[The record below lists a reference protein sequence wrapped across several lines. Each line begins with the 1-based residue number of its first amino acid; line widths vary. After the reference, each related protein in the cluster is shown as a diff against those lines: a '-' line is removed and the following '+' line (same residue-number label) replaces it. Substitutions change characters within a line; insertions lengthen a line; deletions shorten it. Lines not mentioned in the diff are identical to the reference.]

1 MASSAKLPTFSRF
14 VVYPES
20 ENGFINLLRLV
31 REYEVP
37 HFVIG
42 GMSNLLVRN
51 YIYDG
56 VFIKT
61 DKIAAKYLA
70 EDKITLGT
78 GVRMSGVIRDMASRG
93 LGGLEGLAGIP
104 GTVGGMVK
112 QNAGAFGYEVSDRLQ
127 SALCYLPAEN
137 KLINFSGKELNFS
150 YRNSMLCEKNAVL
163 ISATFEL
170 LSKPTEEIIYKIGE
184 LREQRLRNQ
193 PVEFPSLGSIFK
205 RHNGVGAGFYIDRA
219 GLKGFS
225 IGGAQVS
232 QKHAGFIVNTG
243 GATADDYL
251 RVVDHVKNR
260 VCAVCGVELEEEI
273 EII

>member
-20 ENGFINLLRLV
+20 ENGFINLLHLV

-37 HFVIG
+37 YFVIG

-51 YIYDG
+51 HIYDG

-112 QNAGAFGYEVSDRLQ
+112 QNAGAFGYETSDRLKC
-127 SALCYLPAEN
+127 AICYFPEDN
-137 KLINFSGKELNFS
+137 KLLKLSGKDMCFS
-150 YRNSMLCEKNAVL
+150 YRSSILSEKKAVL
-163 ISATFEL
+163 VSATFEL
-170 LSKPTEEIIYKIGE
+170 TSKPADEIISEITE
-184 LREQRLRNQ
+184 IREQRLKSQ
-193 PVEFPSLGSIFK
+193 PVEYPSLGSVFK
-205 RHNGVGAGFYIDRA
+205 RYNGVGAGFYIDKA
-219 GLKGFS
+219 KLKGFS

-232 QKHAGFIVNTG
+232 EKHAGFIVNTG

-251 RVVDHVKNR
+251 RVVDYVKNR
-260 VCAVCGVELEEEI
+260 VYAVWGIELEEEI